1 MIINEDR
8 VGIHGP
14 FIMQK
19 NMEGGDSD
27 GRKKAKAYSDEEAG
41 R

>member
-1 MIINEDR
+1 MY
-8 VGIHGP
+8 GP

-19 NMEGGDSD
+19 NEEGGNSD
-27 GRKKAKAYSDEEAG
+27 GRKKAKAYSCEETG

>member
-1 MIINEDR
+1 MY
-8 VGIHGP
+8 GP

-19 NMEGGDSD
+19 NEEGDSN
-27 GRKKAKAYSDEEAG
+27 GRKKAKAYSDKEAG

>member
-1 MIINEDR
+1 MY
-8 VGIHGP
+8 GP

-19 NMEGGDSD
+19 NEEGGDSD
-27 GRKKAKAYSDEEAG
+27 GRKKAKAYSDKEAG